1 GFRCFA
7 QRANC
12 INELIDIFKSPMHRS
27 VTQIGDLIDAAQF
40 FKDFSADGARLNFAA
55 TGFEI
60 MHDFIDYLL
69 ERKQTGASF
78 LERFG
83 NTAGEFAAI
92 ERLVR
97 AVALHDSQIRALDLL
112 VSRETIS
119 AFKTLTAAPNAR
131 AIARLPGINDL
142 VITRAALGATHS

>member
-1 GFRCFA
+1 RLMAACSQSRSNSKSCPESHRRYGNSSLKATMVHDLIGWKQFTLPSVGFRCFA

-60 MHDFIDYLL
+60 MHDFID
-69 ERKQTGASF
+69 
-78 LERFG
+78 
-83 NTAGEFAAI
+83 
-92 ERLVR
+92 
-97 AVALHDSQIRALDLL
+97 
-112 VSRETIS
+112 
-119 AFKTLTAAPNAR
+119 
-131 AIARLPGINDL
+131 
-142 VITRAALGATHS
+142 